1 MANKKGDTTRIQ
13 AVPDVNKCTNLGCYS
28 MKEREAYAVKTRK
41 DQMLSTIY
49 YFPDFQKPYTKTF
62 KVEKGALGH
71 GNGMCCA
78 EKYMFFG
85 CWVKDPDKS
94 GREQQNYL
102 IRVKYGK
109 LTDNLTNG
117 IKISVPVATGAIAFY
132 KKSHLIIKV
141 KPRNGYLTFMMGKI
155 LINENGTAGRFDT
168 LWTFYV
174 KNTTGFSRGQDIYYD
189 AQTDCLFIPQCND
202 HNNVNKIMVVNLSG
216 ESETYKGN
224 KLYTPQ
230 DIITVDK
237 RKDYSKYEIESL
249 VIAPKRHIVM
259 VANIVPKG
267 TITADDAVE
276 RISNLKF

>member
-49 YFPDFQKPYTKTF
+49 YFPDFEKPYTKTF

-78 EKYMFFG
+78 EKYIFFG

-117 IKISVPVATGAIAFY
+117 INISVPEATGAIAFY

-141 KPRNGYLTFMMGKI
+141 KSRNGYLTFMMGKI
-155 LINENGTAGRFDT
+155 LINEKGTAGRFDT

-189 AQTDCLFIPQCND
+189 AQTDCLFIPQCNNA
-202 HNNVNKIMVVNLSG
+202 NNVYQNF
-216 ESETYKGN
+216 
-224 KLYTPQ
+224 
-230 DIITVDK
+230 
-237 RKDYSKYEIESL
+237 
-249 VIAPKRHIVM
+249 
-259 VANIVPKG
+259 
-267 TITADDAVE
+267 
-276 RISNLKF
+276 ISNFRLSA

>member
-49 YFPDFQKPYTKTF
+49 YFPDFEKPYTKTF
-62 KVEKGALGH
+62 KVEKGELGH

-78 EKYMFFG
+78 EKYM
-85 CWVKDPDKS
+85 
-94 GREQQNYL
+94 

-117 IKISVPVATGAIAFY
+117 IKISVPEATGAIAFY

-141 KPRNGYLTFMMGKI
+141 KSRNGYLTFMMGKI
-155 LINENGTAGRFDT
+155 LINEKGTAGRFDT

-189 AQTDCLFIPQCND
+189 AQTDCLFIPQCNNA
-202 HNNVNKIMVVNLSG
+202 NNVNKIMVVNLSG

-237 RKDYSKYEIESL
+237 QKDYSKYEIESL

-267 TITADDAVE
+267 TKTADDAVE

>member
-49 YFPDFQKPYTKTF
+49 YFPDFEKPYTKTF
-62 KVEKGALGH
+62 KVEKGELGH

-78 EKYMFFG
+78 EKYIFFG
-85 CWVKDPDKS
+85 CWVKDPAKS

-117 IKISVPVATGAIAFY
+117 IKISVPEATGAIAFY

-155 LINENGTAGRFDT
+155 LIN
-168 LWTFYV
+168 
-174 KNTTGFSRGQDIYYD
+174 
-189 AQTDCLFIPQCND
+189 
-202 HNNVNKIMVVNLSG
+202 
-216 ESETYKGN
+216 
-224 KLYTPQ
+224 
-230 DIITVDK
+230 
-237 RKDYSKYEIESL
+237 
-249 VIAPKRHIVM
+249 
-259 VANIVPKG
+259 
-267 TITADDAVE
+267 
-276 RISNLKF
+276 

>member
-1 MANKKGDTTRIQ
+1 
-13 AVPDVNKCTNLGCYS
+13 
-28 MKEREAYAVKTRK
+28 
-41 DQMLSTIY
+41 
-49 YFPDFQKPYTKTF
+49 
-62 KVEKGALGH
+62 
-71 GNGMCCA
+71 
-78 EKYMFFG
+78 
-85 CWVKDPDKS
+85 
-94 GREQQNYL
+94 
-102 IRVKYGK
+102 
-109 LTDNLTNG
+109 
-117 IKISVPVATGAIAFY
+117 
-132 KKSHLIIKV
+132 
-141 KPRNGYLTFMMGKI
+141 MMGKI

-276 RISNLKF
+276 RISNLKNFKRGNVLCSDRLLKNIMLKGIMLFALLLYTSDNGCKCGGQ